1 MEKTIIICIDCRKR
15 TTVEEIKAGRHS
27 HADMLEMENPFD
39 PAAVG
44 ED

>member
-1 MEKTIIICIDCRKR
+1 MEKTIIICFECRKR
-15 TTVEEIKAGRHS
+15 TSVEEIKAGRHN
-27 HADMLEMENPFD
+27 HADVVEAENPFD

>member
-1 MEKTIIICIDCRKR
+1 MEETIIICIECRQR
-15 TTVEEIKAGRHS
+15 TSVEEIKAGGHS
-27 HADMLEMENPFD
+27 HADVVETENPFD